1 MELNYKLL
9 GEGQPLLILH
19 GLFGTL
25 DNWQTLGR
33 EFSKTYQVYLID
45 LRNHG
50 RSPHSEEFSYQLMTD
65 DILEFIE
72 QHQLQAPM
80 IIGHS
85 MGGKVAMNFALQ
97 HPDQLSKLLVA
108 DIAPKYYPP
117 HHDDILEGF
126 RSIDLASI
134 QNRQEADDQ
143 LAVKV
148 SDYGTRQ
155 FLLKNLYRQEDNSF
169 GWRLNLDAIERNLD
183 QVLSD
188 IVSET
193 PFTKPTLFLRGSNS
207 RYIKPEQDLPQIQAL
222 FPQATIQTIEN
233 AGHWLHAEQPQ
244 EFYRLAMEFLQA

>member
-50 RSPHSEEFSYQLMTD
+50 RSPHSPEFSYQLMSD
-65 DILEFIE
+65 DLLEFIQ
-72 QHQLQAPM
+72 QHQLQNPM

-97 HPDQLSKLLVA
+97 NPDKLSKLLVA

-117 HHDDILEGF
+117 HHDDILAGF
-126 RSIDLASI
+126 RSIDLASVK
-134 QNRQEADDQ
+134 NRQEADDQ
-143 LAVKV
+143 LAVNV
-148 SDYGTRQ
+148 NDYGTRQ
-155 FLLKNLYRQEDNSF
+155 FLLKNLYRKEDNSF
-169 GWRLNLDAIERNLD
+169 GWRLNLDAIEANLP
-183 QVLSD
+183 QVLSNID
-188 IVSET
+188 SDT
-193 PFTKPTLFLRGSNS
+193 PFTNPTLFLRGGNS
-207 RYIKPEQDLPQIQAL
+207 RYIKPEQDLPQIQKL
-222 FPQATIQTIEN
+222 FPNARIETIEN

-244 EFYRLAMEFLQA
+244 EFYGLTMEFLQG